1 MRSFFVI
8 PLLLSACL
16 VRQSTYDK
24 KVAENKQL
32 QAELDEA
39 HKKQSETEKTLGD
52 KVKDLEGQLGQ
63 LDEATRAKES
73 ELGKV
78 KGEKAATETE
88 LAELRRQKEAAEK
101 RIAAYKALQDKFRAL
116 VDTGKLQVVFR
127 NGQMT
132 LKLPSGILFPSGS
145 AKLSKDGEKALAD
158 VVNVLMQFKD
168 RRFVV
173 AGHTDNQP
181 IKTGEFP
188 NNWYLS
194 TARANSVVQF
204 MIKQTFPAKSL
215 AAAGYGEFD
224 PVADNANEQGREQ
237 NRRIEI
243 ILVPN
248 LEELPSLTGNQP

>member
-1 MRSFFVI
+1 
-8 PLLLSACL
+8 LLALALVAC
-16 VRQSTYDK
+16 VKSSTYQKALD
-24 KVAENKQL
+24 ENKSLKEQL
-32 QAELDEA
+32 AEA
-39 HKKQSETEKTLGD
+39 QKKQADTEKTLGD
-52 KVKDLEGQLGQ
+52 KIKELGGELGA
-63 LDEATRAKES
+63 LDETTKTKEA

-78 KGEKAATETE
+78 KGEKAATENE

-101 RIAAYKALQDKFRAL
+101 RIAAYKALQDKFHSL

-145 AKLSKDGEKALAD
+145 ADLSKDGQTALGD
-158 VVNVLMQFKD
+158 VVKILMQFKD
-168 RRFVV
+168 RRFLV

-181 IKTGEFP
+181 IKTFQFK

-204 MIKQTFPAKSL
+204 MIKQGFPPKAL

-224 PVADNANEQGREQ
+224 PVGDNKTAEGREQ

>member
-1 MRSFFVI
+1 MRTLV
-8 PLLLSACL
+8 LLAVLAAGC
-16 VRQSTYDK
+16 VKASTHQK
-24 KVAENKQL
+24 A
-32 QAELDEA
+32 LDENRRL
-39 HKKQSETEKTLGD
+39 K
-52 KVKDLEGQLGQ
+52 GQ
-63 LDEATRAKES
+63 LDDIQKKLSLTDGTLQAKLKELGLLGESAKQSAAEIGKMKGESEATQK
-73 ELGKV
+73 
-78 KGEKAATETE
+78 E

-145 AKLSKDGEKALAD
+145 ADLSKDGQKALTD
-158 VVNVLMQFKD
+158 VVAILLQFKD

-173 AGHTDNQP
+173 AGHTDNEP
-181 IKTGEFP
+181 IKTAEFK

-204 MIKQTFPAKSL
+204 MIKQQFPPKGL

-224 PVADNANEQGREQ
+224 PVADNKNDAGREQ

-248 LEELPSLTGNQP
+248 LEELPSLTGNTP